1 MNRLVLSASAL
12 LLTGLVAHAEEPV
25 LTSGTYVF
33 AGGTSLLSESTRKS
47 TSASGLVIGLGMAS
61 RGSQRQVGVPSWEL
75 THFLSEGQG
84 NTLTATGI
92 SYVERAPTTSGAR
105 SYYGFGLGVASLKLD
120 VPGPAA
126 SDIFAASRS
135 TTRATNADGPLAS
148 KNLSGTR
155 FVPSFLLGTPLGSK
169 AFIEARYTGLGSL
182 SGVRADQYSL
192 SLGIRL

>member
-1 MNRLVLSASAL
+1 MNRLILSASAL
-12 LLTGLVAHAEEPV
+12 LLTGLATHAEEPV
-25 LTSGTYVF
+25 LTSGTYLF
-33 AGGTSLLSESTRKS
+33 AGGTSLLSESSRKGIS
-47 TSASGLVIGLGMAS
+47 ESGLVVGLGIAS
-61 RGSQRQVGVPSWEL
+61 RGSQRQIGVPSWEL

-84 NTLTATGI
+84 NTLTATGL

-120 VPGPAA
+120 VPGAAA
-126 SDIFAASRS
+126 SSIAASQR
-135 TTRATNADGPLAS
+135 TTRATSTPLAS

-192 SLGIRL
+192 SLGIHL

>member
-1 MNRLVLSASAL
+1 MNRLILSASAL

-25 LTSGTYVF
+25 LTSGTYIF

-47 TSASGLVIGLGMAS
+47 TSESGLVIGLGMAS

-105 SYYGFGLGVASLKLD
+105 SYYGFGLGVASLKLT

-126 SDIFAASRS
+126 SPITEAQR
-135 TTRATNADGPLAS
+135 TTRATNADGPLANQ
-148 KNLSGTR
+148 NLSGTR
-155 FVPSFLLGTPLGSK
+155 VMPSFLLGTPLGSK

-192 SLGIRL
+192 SLGIHL

>member
-12 LLTGLVAHAEEPV
+12 LLTGIVAHAEEPV
-25 LTSGTYVF
+25 LKSGTYVF
-33 AGGTSLLSESTRKS
+33 AGGTSLLSESTRKGIS
-47 TSASGLVIGLGMAS
+47 GSGLVIGLGMAS

-84 NTLTATGI
+84 NTLSATGI
-92 SYVERAPTTSGAR
+92 SYIERAPTTSGAR

-120 VPGPAA
+120 VPGQAA
-126 SDIFAASRS
+126 SDIFAAQR
-135 TTRATNADGPLAS
+135 TTRATFADGGLAG

-155 FVPSFLLGTPLGSK
+155 VMPTFLLGTPLGSK

-192 SLGIRL
+192 SLGLRL